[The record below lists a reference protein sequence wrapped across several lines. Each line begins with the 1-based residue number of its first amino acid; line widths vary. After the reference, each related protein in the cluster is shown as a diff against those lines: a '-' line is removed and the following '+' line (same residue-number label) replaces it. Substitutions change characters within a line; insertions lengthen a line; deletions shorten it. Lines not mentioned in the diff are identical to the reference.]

1 MSEIIVTTRA
11 ELCDIIA
18 QELAKCLARH
28 KPTGENKVDTLF
40 SMDSAVE
47 YLGELG
53 YSITKNTL
61 YSLVSREAIPY
72 SKMGRKT
79 IFSRKELY
87 NWVEGRIMRH
97 TPSREQQAAIL
108 SQKASRKASA

>member
-28 KPTGENKVDTLF
+28 KPTGDNKVDTI
-40 SMDSAVE
+40 SIDSAVE

-53 YSITKNTL
+53 YHITKNTL
-61 YSLVSREAIPY
+61 YGLMSREAIPY
-72 SKMGRKT
+72 SKIGRKT
-79 IFSRKELY
+79 IFSRKELRS
-87 NWVEGRIMRH
+87 WVEDRAMRH
-97 TPSREQQAAIL
+97 TPSRERQAAIL
-108 SQKASRKASA
+108 SKKASRKASA

>member
-18 QELAKCLARH
+18 QQLAKCLA
-28 KPTGENKVDTLF
+28 KYTSTEDNKVDTI

-53 YSITKNTL
+53 YPITKNTL

-72 SKMGRKT
+72 SKIGRKT
-79 IFSRKELY
+79 IFSRKELRS
-87 NWVEGRIMRH
+87 WVESRAMRH

-108 SQKASRKASA
+108 AKKASRKASA

>member
-11 ELCDIIA
+11 ELCDIIV

-28 KPTGENKVDTLF
+28 KPTGDNKVDTI
-40 SMDSAVE
+40 SMDSAVG
-47 YLGELG
+47 YLSELG
-53 YSITKNTL
+53 YPITKNTL

-72 SKMGRKT
+72 SKIGRKT
-79 IFSRKELY
+79 IFSRKELRS
-87 NWVEGRIMRH
+87 WVEGRAMRH

-108 SQKASRKASA
+108 SKKASRKASA